1 MSISDQLCALDP
13 RIGLGTNVFGW
24 TADRVESH
32 RILDALVDAGSGP
45 VLIDTADVYT
55 APDWEG
61 PGDDDRSAE
70 GVLGSWLA
78 TRSPEQRDN
87 LVIATKVGGG
97 TRTPGL
103 SAANIRRGAEE
114 SLRILHTDH
123 IDLFYAHRD
132 DPTVPLEESVR
143 AFDALIDD
151 GLARGIGVSTFSPER
166 MREWIRVADEIGA
179 RRPVAVMARYN
190 LLDRTGFETGYRPVI
205 EEFGLHGFPYFVLAS
220 GLLSGRFA
228 SAEDVSGS
236 ARAAMTASF
245 VDDRAFEIVGRLR
258 HLADGAG
265 VAPAALAAAW
275 AARQP
280 GVTAPI
286 VGART
291 AEQLQTS
298 LNGWDSVAA
307 EVFDELTAGS

>member
-1 MSISDQLCALDP
+1 MDIREQLGRLDP

-32 RILDALVDAGSGP
+32 RILDALVDAGGGP
-45 VLIDTADVYT
+45 TLVDTADVYV
-55 APDWEG
+55 APDWAG
-61 PGDDDRSAE
+61 PGDDEHSAE

-78 TRSPEQRDN
+78 TRSSAQRDN
-87 LVIATKVGGG
+87 LVIVTKVGGG

-123 IDLFYAHRD
+123 LDLFYAHKD
-132 DPTVPLEESVR
+132 DPSVPLEESVR

-151 GLARGIGVSTFSPER
+151 GLVRGIGLSTFSPER
-166 MREWIRVADEIGA
+166 MREWIRVADEVGA
-179 RRPVAVMARYN
+179 RRPVAVMARYS
-190 LLDRTGFETGYRPVI
+190 LLDRTAFEMGYLPII
-205 EEFGLHGFPYFVLAS
+205 EEFGMHGFPYFVLAS

-228 SAEDVSGS
+228 SAEDVSRS

-258 HLADGAG
+258 HLAQEAG
-265 VAPAALAAAW
+265 VAPAALATAW
-275 AARQP
+275 VARQP
-280 GVTAPI
+280 GVCAPI

-291 AEQLQTS
+291 AEQLQAS
-298 LNGWDSVAA
+298 LNGWDAVAA
-307 EVFDELTAGS
+307 EAFAELTACS